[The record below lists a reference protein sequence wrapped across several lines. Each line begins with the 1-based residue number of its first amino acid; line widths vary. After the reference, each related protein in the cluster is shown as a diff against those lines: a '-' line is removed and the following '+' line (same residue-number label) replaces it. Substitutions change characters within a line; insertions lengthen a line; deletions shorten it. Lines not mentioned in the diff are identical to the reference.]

1 MPSVIVPA
9 HNEATVIRACL
20 DSLLKQTGV
29 DRIIVACN
37 GCTDTTATIVQ
48 QEYPQVI
55 CLDLATPSK
64 VNALNE
70 AEKHVLSWPVF
81 YIDADTQLSVG
92 AIEKITKV
100 MAQGKLLLAAP
111 EPVIDTSHSS
121 WLVKHYYKVWL
132 SLPYIREGVVATCSF
147 VISAE
152 GRQRFTSFPNV
163 INDDG
168 FVRCQFAADERANV
182 PGTQVFITAPQN
194 IKSLIKIKTRARLG
208 NLQLASAKLCT
219 KAQEKPYSQ
228 IMRAKLFSKDFFS
241 VSIYLAI
248 ATLIRLRAKQQLKH
262 LASYRW
268 ETDHSSRQTNLTKS

>member
-37 GCTDTTATIVQ
+37 GCTDTTVTIVQ
-48 QEYPQVI
+48 QEYPQVV
-55 CLDLATPSK
+55 CLDIATPSK

-81 YIDADTQLSVG
+81 YIDADTKLSDG

-111 EPVIDTSHSS
+111 EPVIDTSRSS
-121 WLVKHYYKVWL
+121 WLVKQYYKVWL

-147 VISAE
+147 VISAQ
-152 GRQRFTSFPNV
+152 GRNRFINFPNV

-168 FVRCQFAADERANV
+168 FVRCQFSAEERGNV
-182 PGTQVFITAPQN
+182 SGTQVFITAPKN

-208 NLQLASAKLCT
+208 NMQLATANLCT
-219 KAQEKPYSQ
+219 QTQAKPYSQ
-228 IMRAKLFSKDFFS
+228 IMRSKLFSKDFFS

-248 ATLIRLRAKQQLKH
+248 ATLIRLRAQQQLKH
-262 LASYRW
+262 LSNYRW
-268 ETDHSSRQTNLTKS
+268 ETDHTSRQTQSS

>member
-1 MPSVIVPA
+1 MPSIIVPA

-20 DSLLKQTGV
+20 DSLLKQASV

-37 GCTDTTATIVQ
+37 GCTDTTASIVQ
-48 QEYPQVI
+48 SEYPQVT
-55 CLDLATPSK
+55 CLDLSIPSK

-81 YIDADTQLSVG
+81 YIDADTKLSSG
-92 AIEKITKV
+92 AIQKITEV
-100 MAQGKLLLAAP
+100 MAQGNLLLAAP

-121 WLVKHYYKVWL
+121 WFVKQYYKVWL

-152 GRQRFTSFPNV
+152 GRKRFSNFPNV

-168 FVRCQFAADERANV
+168 FVRCQFSANERGNV
-182 PGTQVFITAPQN
+182 PDTKVFITAPQN

-208 NLQLASAKLCT
+208 NMQLAAAKLCT

-228 IMRAKLFSKDFFS
+228 IMRAKLFSKDFFA
-241 VSIYLAI
+241 VGIYLAI
-248 ATLIRLRAKQQLKH
+248 ATFIRLRAKQQLKH
-262 LASYRW
+262 IASYRW
-268 ETDHSSRQTNLTKS
+268 ETDHTSRQSQSS

>member
-20 DSLLKQTGV
+20 NSLLKQEGV
-29 DRIIVACN
+29 DQIIVACN
-37 GCTDTTATIVQ
+37 GCTDTTASIVQ

-55 CLDLATPSK
+55 CLDIAKPSK

-70 AEKHVLSWPVF
+70 AEKQVLSWPVF
-81 YIDADTQLSVG
+81 YIDADTQLSEG
-92 AIEKITKV
+92 AISKITAV
-100 MAQGKLLLAAP
+100 MAEGKLLLAAP

-121 WLVKHYYKVWL
+121 WLVKQYYKVWL

-152 GRQRFTSFPNV
+152 GRKRFVNFPNV

-168 FVRCQFAADERANV
+168 FVRCQFSAEERGNV
-182 PGTQVFITAPQN
+182 AGTKVFINAPQN
-194 IKSLIKIKTRARLG
+194 LKSLIKIKTRARLG
-208 NLQLASAKLCT
+208 NMQLAAAKLCT
-219 KAQEKPYSQ
+219 KAQDKPYSQ
-228 IMRAKLFSKDFFS
+228 IMRNKLFSKEFFS

-248 ATLIRLRAKQQLKH
+248 ATLIRLRAKQQLKY
-262 LASYRW
+262 LSSYRW
-268 ETDHSSRQTNLTKS
+268 ETDHTSRQAKSS

>member
-1 MPSVIVPA
+1 MPSIIVPA

-20 DSLLKQTGV
+20 DSLLKQMGV

-37 GCTDTTATIVQ
+37 GCTDTTAAIVQ
-48 QEYPQVI
+48 QYYPQVT
-55 CLDLATPSK
+55 CLDIATPSK

-81 YIDADTQLSVG
+81 YIDADTKLSEG
-92 AIEKITKV
+92 AIQKITDE
-100 MAQGKLLLAAP
+100 MAKGQLLLAAP
-111 EPVIDTSHSS
+111 EPVIDTSRSS
-121 WLVKHYYKVWL
+121 WLVRQYYKVWL

-152 GRQRFTSFPNV
+152 GRKRFINFPSV

-168 FVRCQFAADERANV
+168 FVRCQFSANERGNV

-194 IKSLIKIKTRARLG
+194 LKSLIKIKTRARLG
-208 NLQLASAKLCT
+208 NMQLAAANLCT
-219 KAQEKPYSQ
+219 KTQEKPYSQ
-228 IMRAKLFSKDFFS
+228 IIRDKLFSKDFLS

-248 ATLIRLRAKQQLKH
+248 ATLIRLRAKQQMKH
-262 LASYRW
+262 LANYRW
-268 ETDHSSRQTNLTKS
+268 ETDHTSRQTQSS